1 MGDTYDSAADAEVD
15 REQQRQLLAALNAW
29 DRALRRDECGA
40 WTIMGSRGTI
50 HTWGDGKTWV
60 LYVSCR
66 SGQHWTYTKRNL
78 SFCQVTQDC
87 YDEGCL
93 RLHQLPTKEQAT
105 TIREDLGIRKRM
117 ELVPSDLERR
127 RGLMTSLRSVLGRAN
142 PATKVPSPLPDQ
154 VLEILPEPGDGGLA
168 TPTLP
173 RKETEPAG

>member
-1 MGDTYDSAADAEVD
+1 MTMGDTYDSAADAEVD

-40 WTIMGSRGTI
+40 WTIMGSRSTI

-78 SFCQVTQDC
+78 SFCHVTLDC

-93 RLHQLPTKEQAT
+93 RLHRLPTLEQAT

-117 ELVPSDLERR
+117 ELAPSDLERR
-127 RGLMTSLRSVLGRAN
+127 QIQAMTCSRTRALTLSNSRSRCRA
-142 PATKVPSPLPDQ
+142 S
-154 VLEILPEPGDGGLA
+154 
-168 TPTLP
+168 
-173 RKETEPAG
+173 